1 MSTEQ
6 STKNLGVA
14 LFYISIDATSNIA
27 RALRQC
33 LTAVKYSFQE
43 YGEDHYKNYLKE
55 TKGHRFKNWIDFA
68 HYTFDKKESDV
79 TRMPVTKKDRDIIE
93 KLTKRMGIDYCLM
106 KRPPDLDS
114 LIQRK
119 FENGETLSSEEEKLV
134 NSFIQRND
142 KGEVL
147 MNPENPKMPLVKDA
161 EYVLVIAEKDLPK
174 WEIICRELE
183 VLSHTPTLGDRLK
196 NSKIINY
203 INEKHKAKMR
213 EKQQQHTK
221 PTQERSK

>member
-43 YGEDHYKNYLKE
+43 YGEDHYKNYLKAS
-55 TKGHRFKNWIDFA
+55 KGHRFKNWIDFA

-79 TRMPVTKKDRDIIE
+79 TRLPVTKKDRDIIE

-106 KRPPDLDS
+106 TRPSDLDS

-119 FENGETLSSEEEKLV
+119 FENGETLSDEEVKLV
-134 NSFIQRND
+134 NSFVQRDD
-142 KGEVL
+142 KGNVL
-147 MNPENPKMPLVKDA
+147 MDPENPKRPLVKDA
-161 EYVLVIAEKDLPK
+161 EYVLVIAETDLPK

-183 VLSHTPTLGDRLK
+183 VLSHTPTLGDKLK
-196 NSKIINY
+196 TSKIINH
-203 INEKHKAKMR
+203 INQKHKAKIKQ
-213 EKQQQHTK
+213 KQQQIPN
-221 PTQERSK
+221 PTQGRTR